1 MPIPSLLG
9 DDDSDVAKARI
20 YLNTGGPLDLLN
32 GKFIPGNNGNWVL
45 SGGLGPTTAVIA
57 EGNKFKSTLL
67 NGASINVA
75 ARFPE
80 SEYFLNDTEFAI
92 EKPRLVQMS
101 TLYLDDE
108 VKRAAHIAEL
118 DKRTRLYNPG
128 TAKGETLDTWVD
140 FMKELR
146 DNKIKHYKDYEV
158 EAEVL
163 DTETMKPQ
171 RMLMPTVVGIDSW
184 SEGLIKSVGD
194 KNEEYDADTESGRFR
209 SINME
214 EGLHKVRLM
223 RQVQSICVK
232 GGLYLTMSGHLGKKL
247 SMDGKPNKKDMA
259 FMGQDE
265 TVKGMGNKFYF
276 AMSSV
281 IKINNT
287 QLVVDKNDAK
297 QSDYPSKGSNVA
309 GNELQRLMVTL
320 VRTKNTLSGDQTT
333 LVSSQKFG
341 IMPGLS
347 YYDFLRNSK
356 YYGLGNPN
364 KVRNP
369 LLGDM
374 NIGRTV
380 IFDTSREYRV
390 ERALE
395 LTYQLFVIQSTW
407 TLLDQ
412 PVNYAVPIDVFADK
426 LANGSGYAIDD
437 ILNSRG
443 WWTYVGAKVDR
454 PYLSLPDILMMLD
467 GTYKPKLFAVTSG
480 TAAKPAG
487 SKKMETI
494 LSTI

>member
-1 MPIPSLLG
+1 MPIPSLFG
-9 DDDSDVAKARI
+9 DDDDVAKARV

-32 GKFIPGNNGNWVL
+32 GKFVPTVNGSWAL

-67 NGASINVA
+67 NGSSVNVA
-75 ARFPE
+75 ARFPDA
-80 SEYFLNDTEFAI
+80 EYVLNDTEFAI
-92 EKPRLVQMS
+92 EKPRLVNMS

-108 VKRAAHIAEL
+108 EKRKAHIADL
-118 DKRTRLYNPG
+118 DKRTRIYNQA
-128 TAKGETLDTWVD
+128 TSKGETLDAYVD
-140 FMKELR
+140 FMKEIR
-146 DNKIKHYKDYEV
+146 DNKIKRFKDYEV
-158 EAEVL
+158 ETEIL
-163 DTETMKPQ
+163 DLETMKPM
-171 RMLMPTVVGIDSW
+171 RMLLPTLSGIDSW

-194 KNEEYDADTESGRFR
+194 KNEEYDADTESGKFR

-223 RQVQSICVK
+223 RQLQSICVK
-232 GGLYLTMSGHLGKKL
+232 GGIYLTMSGHLGKKL

-287 QLVVDKNDAK
+287 QLVVDKNDGR
-297 QSDYPSKGSNVA
+297 QSEYPSSDSNVA
-309 GNELQRLMVTL
+309 GNELQRLMITL

-347 YYDFLRNSK
+347 YYDFLRNNK
-356 YYGLGNPN
+356 YYGLGVPN

-369 LLGDM
+369 LLGDT
-374 NIGRTV
+374 NIGRTK
-380 IFDTSREYRV
+380 IFDTSREYKV

-407 TLLDQ
+407 TLLGQ
-412 PVNYAVPIDVFADK
+412 PVDYSMPIDVFADK
-426 LANGSGYAIDD
+426 LMQSGYAVDD

-443 WWTYVGAKVDR
+443 WWTYTGAKVDR
-454 PYLSLPDILMMLD
+454 PYLTLPDILMMLD

-480 TAAKPAG
+480 K
-487 SKKMETI
+487 
-494 LSTI
+494 